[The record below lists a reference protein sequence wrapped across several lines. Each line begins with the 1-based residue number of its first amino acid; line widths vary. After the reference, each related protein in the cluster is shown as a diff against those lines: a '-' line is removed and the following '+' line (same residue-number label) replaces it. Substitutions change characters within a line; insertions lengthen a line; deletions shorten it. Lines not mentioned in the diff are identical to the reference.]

1 MNLENE
7 PADDLSDDALDVF
20 EELESDEGEAL
31 DADPDAEDIEDD
43 AEGDPDGDDSD
54 EDDEQSEEANGED
67 DQPKGKTRTQKR
79 IDKLTREKNDAR
91 READYHRQQLENVQT
106 QFDSL
111 QNQIQVMQPTQQQFQ
126 QGMQQGLDPQE
137 VQRLVRQQASDQV
150 EQERFTATVSAVKE
164 TLQNND
170 AGEALT
176 RLSNPA
182 LTAFEPEA
190 ITALSEA
197 KFPAKVANAIAN
209 NEEVF
214 DKFAALKDGVA
225 RARFIDRLD
234 GRLES
239 RATAKPKSKA
249 KPTPR
254 VRGAAKRP
262 DKDPDDMNQAEY
274 EAHAR
279 KQGWLE

>member
-43 AEGDPDGDDSD
+43 AEGDPDGDDSY
-54 EDDEQSEEANGED
+54 EEDEQSEEANGED

-111 QNQIQVMQPTQQQFQ
+111 QNQIQVMQPTQQQYQ
-126 QGMQQGLDPQE
+126 QGMQQGLDQQE

-190 ITALSEA
+190 IPHLVRLSFRQKLQTQSPITKRCLVSLQRSKTVLHAL
-197 KFPAKVANAIAN
+197 
-209 NEEVF
+209 
-214 DKFAALKDGVA
+214 AL
-225 RARFIDRLD
+225 IDRLD

-239 RATAKPKSKA
+239 RATAKPKI
-249 KPTPR
+249 
-254 VRGAAKRP
+254 
-262 DKDPDDMNQAEY
+262 
-274 EAHAR
+274 
-279 KQGWLE
+279 